1 MEGLSPEEIGFL
13 VPKKSLGLGARDT
26 GLALALDLGLEVALG
41 SPVGLNVLAAGLGLN
56 TLNLAEAAEVGVRTV
71 LDACEL
77 GTGAAL
83 TMGLEGFW
91 AL

>member
-1 MEGLSPEEIGFL
+1 MEDFSPDEMAFL
-13 VPKKSLGLGARDT
+13 VPKKSLGLGARDM
-26 GLALALDLGLEVALG
+26 GRALALDLGLEAALG

-77 GTGAAL
+77 GT
-83 TMGLEGFW
+83 
-91 AL
+91 

>member
-1 MEGLSPEEIGFL
+1 MERLSSKGTGFL
-13 VPKKSLGLGARDT
+13 VPKKSLGLGARDI
-26 GLALALDLGLEVALG
+26 GLAFAFDLGLEAALG

-77 GTGAAL
+77 GT
-83 TMGLEGFW
+83 
-91 AL
+91 